1 MHDVQRQSI
10 FLQEVWMKTRDI
22 KTADSTGITEE
33 NQEAL
38 KKVVQPP
45 TSSQSSPTPRQRAP
59 RASNKT
65 ASQPQQQP
73 QPEVEEVAPKAVVT
87 ESVPMVEQP
96 VERDVMPQERKE
108 LLQQPQQQVSRED
121 NRPMSQQS
129 YGPTNTY
136 ERSGYVKRPLE
147 DLSLAEL
154 VQYARRYGIMGA
166 AVTKKDELL
175 RKVRYAEENPNFEM
189 AVEGVLEKLPD
200 GFGFLRSALYDYVS
214 GPDDIYV
221 SPSQIRRFGLRTG
234 DTIKGEIRKP
244 KEGEKYF
251 ALLKVSQVNYAEPMS
266 MIDRSHFDSLSPQ
279 HPIEKFN
286 LEFDPL
292 ALSTRIFDLF
302 TPMGK
307 GQRGLIVAPPKV
319 GKTLLLKEIARAI
332 IVNHP
337 EAHLIVLC
345 VDERPEEVADMRR
358 TLKGTMA
365 EVISST
371 FDESAERHVQVAEI
385 VLEKAKRLVECNR
398 DVVILLDSITRLA
411 RAYNTVAPASGKVLT
426 GGIDA
431 HALQRP
437 KRFFGAARAT
447 EEAGSL
453 TILATALV
461 ETGSRMDEVIFE
473 EFKGTGNMEMNM
485 TRKLSHRRIFPAFD
499 LLISGTRRDDL
510 LLSEEELNKVWILQK
525 LLSTMNTVEGMEFL
539 IDKMKKTK
547 TNAEFFESINKRTT
561 EV

>member
-1 MHDVQRQSI
+1 MYL
-10 FLQEVWMKTRDI
+10 LQEICMKTRDI
-22 KTADSTGITEE
+22 KTVDSAATTTDE
-33 NQEAL
+33 QATAQ
-38 KKVVQPP
+38 VVQPL
-45 TSSQSSPTPRQRAP
+45 SSSPAPTRQRAP
-59 RASNKT
+59 RNNHKTVQQTEEKIAS
-65 ASQPQQQP
+65 
-73 QPEVEEVAPKAVVT
+73 VEKDLVA
-87 ESVPMVEQP
+87 VEP
-96 VERDVMPQERKE
+96 ADRDVVPQQERKDVPLNRE
-108 LLQQPQQQVSRED
+108 ENSR
-121 NRPMSQQS
+121 MHHQSSSQQHGHYS
-129 YGPTNTY
+129 
-136 ERSGYVKRPLE
+136 ERPAYVKRPLE
-147 DLSLAEL
+147 DLSLTEL

-166 AVTKKDELL
+166 AITKKDELL
-175 RKVRYAEENPNFEM
+175 KKVRYAEENPNFEM

-251 ALLKVSQVNYAEPMS
+251 ALLKVSQVNYAEPLS
-266 MIDRSHFDSLSPQ
+266 MVDRSHFDSLSPQ
-279 HPIEKFN
+279 HPTKKFN
-286 LEFDPL
+286 LEFDPM
-292 ALSTRIFDLF
+292 ALSTRILDLF
-302 TPMGK
+302 TPVGK

-319 GKTLLLKEIARAI
+319 GKTLLLKEIARAVI
-332 IVNHP
+332 QNHP

-358 TLKGTMA
+358 TVKGTMA

-499 LLISGTRRDDL
+499 LLVSGTRRDDL

-525 LLSTMNTVEGMEFL
+525 LLASMNTVEGMEFL

-547 TNAEFFESINKRTT
+547 TNAEFFESINKRST

>member
-1 MHDVQRQSI
+1 
-10 FLQEVWMKTRDI
+10 MKNRDI
-22 KTADSTGITEE
+22 KTADSD
-33 NQEAL
+33 AL
-38 KKVVQPP
+38 VQ
-45 TSSQSSPTPRQRAP
+45 
-59 RASNKT
+59 
-65 ASQPQQQP
+65 
-73 QPEVEEVAPKAVVT
+73 EVAPAEAKVAQAPTSQPIRERSPRVKSSSAAKATAIAKSSDKPEASPVFVKSVEGKAVNGPKDVDASQV
-87 ESVPMVEQP
+87 EVVEREHISVPSKDASHGTRE
-96 VERDVMPQERKE
+96 EY
-108 LLQQPQQQVSRED
+108 SR
-121 NRPMSQQS
+121 NTS
-129 YGPTNTY
+129 YHGHQNNEKNTY
-136 ERSGYVKRPLE
+136 TKRPLE
-147 DLSLAEL
+147 ELSLAEL
-154 VQYARRYGIMGA
+154 IQYARRYGIMGA
-166 AVTKKDELL
+166 AITKKDELVK
-175 RKVRYAEENPNFEM
+175 KVRYAEEHPEAEM

-251 ALLKVSQVNYAEPMS
+251 ALLKVSLVNYAEPMA
-266 MIDRSHFDSLSPQ
+266 MVDRSHFDSLSPQ
-279 HPIEKFN
+279 HPTEKFN
-286 LEFDPL
+286 LEFDPG
-292 ALSTRIFDLF
+292 AFSTRILDLF
-302 TPMGK
+302 TPIGK

-332 IVNHP
+332 ITNHP

-358 TLKGTMA
+358 TVKGTSA

-371 FDESAERHVQVAEI
+371 FDEAIERHVQVAEI

-447 EEAGSL
+447 EEAGTL

-499 LLISGTRRDDL
+499 ILVSGTRRDDL
-510 LLSEEELNKVWILQK
+510 LVSEEELNKVWILQK
-525 LLSTMNTVEGMEFL
+525 LLSSMNVIEGMEFL

-547 TNAEFFESINKRTT
+547 TNAEFLESINKRATD
-561 EV
+561 V

>member
-1 MHDVQRQSI
+1 
-10 FLQEVWMKTRDI
+10 MKNRDI
-22 KTADSTGITEE
+22 ETTDSEVLE
-33 NQEAL
+33 QKVKEAEGTIA
-38 KKVVQPP
+38 QA
-45 TSSQSSPTPRQRAP
+45 PTPHSTRERAP
-59 RASNKT
+59 RTSSRMQSTSAKTSDSTKNYPEKLEDKPVNRNKKT
-65 ASQPQQQP
+65 DVVHTQEVEKNDLLPLPEEQISPPREETHRNIQTQQP
-73 QPEVEEVAPKAVVT
+73 
-87 ESVPMVEQP
+87 
-96 VERDVMPQERKE
+96 MPYHSEKH
-108 LLQQPQQQVSRED
+108 V
-121 NRPMSQQS
+121 
-129 YGPTNTY
+129 YT
-136 ERSGYVKRPLE
+136 KRPLE
-147 DLSLAEL
+147 ELSLAEL
-154 VQYARRYGIMGA
+154 IQYARRYGIMGA
-166 AVTKKDELL
+166 AITKKEELVK
-175 RKVRYAEENPNFEM
+175 KVRYAEEHPNAEM
-189 AVEGVLEKLPD
+189 TVEGVLEKLPD

-251 ALLKVSQVNYAEPMS
+251 ALLKVSLVNYAEPMA
-266 MIDRSHFDSLSPQ
+266 MIDRSNFDSLSPQ
-279 HPIEKFN
+279 HPTEKFN
-286 LEFDPL
+286 LEFDPG
-292 ALSTRIFDLF
+292 AFSTRILDLF
-302 TPMGK
+302 TPIGK

-332 IVNHP
+332 ITNHP

-358 TLKGTMA
+358 TVKGTTA

-371 FDESAERHVQVAEI
+371 FDEATERHVQVAEI

-447 EEAGSL
+447 EEAGTL

-499 LLISGTRRDDL
+499 ILVSGTRRDDL
-510 LLSEEELNKVWILQK
+510 LVSEEELNKVWILQK
-525 LLSTMNTVEGMEFL
+525 LLSSMNVIEGMEFL

-547 TNAEFFESINKRTT
+547 TNAEFLESINKRATDA
-561 EV
+561 

>member
-1 MHDVQRQSI
+1 
-10 FLQEVWMKTRDI
+10 MKTRDI
-22 KTADSTGITEE
+22 NVTDSESSTIE
-33 NQEAL
+33 NQET
-38 KKVVQPP
+38 KTTVKQPLSP
-45 TSSQSSPTPRQRAP
+45 SSTPRQRTS
-59 RASNKT
+59 RASSKVTSLPLQKEEVQQNIAEQAPVPPIEHVVERDMIVQEKKEV
-65 ASQPQQQP
+65 QPVPQQQ
-73 QPEVEEVAPKAVVT
+73 QPREDFNRPVT
-87 ESVPMVEQP
+87 QLSS
-96 VERDVMPQERKE
+96 
-108 LLQQPQQQVSRED
+108 QQPNNE
-121 NRPMSQQS
+121 RPV
-129 YGPTNTY
+129 YT
-136 ERSGYVKRPLE
+136 KRPLE

-154 VQYARRYGIMGA
+154 IQYARRYGIMGA
-166 AVTKKDELL
+166 AITKKDELIK
-175 RKVRYAEENPNFEM
+175 KVRYAEENPNFEM

-234 DTIKGEIRKP
+234 DTITGEIRKP

-251 ALLKVSQVNYAEPMS
+251 ALLKVSQVNYAEPLS

-279 HPIEKFN
+279 HPVEKFN
-286 LEFDPL
+286 LEFDPM
-292 ALSTRIFDLF
+292 ALSTRILDLF
-302 TPMGK
+302 TPVGK

-332 IVNHP
+332 IANHP
-337 EAHLIVLC
+337 EAHLMILC

-358 TLKGTMA
+358 TVKGTKA
-365 EVISST
+365 EVVSST
-371 FDESAERHVQVAEI
+371 FDEAVERHVQVAEV

-411 RAYNTVAPASGKVLT
+411 RAYNTVAPVSGKVLT

-499 LLISGTRRDDL
+499 LLVSGTRRDDL

-525 LLSTMNTVEGMEFL
+525 LLSSMNTVEGMEFL

-547 TNAEFFESINKRTT
+547 TNAEFLESINKRTT

>member
-1 MHDVQRQSI
+1 
-10 FLQEVWMKTRDI
+10 MKTRDI
-22 KTADSTGITEE
+22 KTADSAQETEE
-33 NQEAL
+33 TQAA
-38 KKVVQPP
+38 KKE
-45 TSSQSSPTPRQRAP
+45 TSSQPTRTRTPRVAKSSSP
-59 RASNKT
+59 KT
-65 ASQPQQQP
+65 AS
-73 QPEVEEVAPKAVVT
+73 
-87 ESVPMVEQP
+87 S
-96 VERDVMPQERKE
+96 
-108 LLQQPQQQVSRED
+108 D
-121 NRPMSQQS
+121 NRPSSEATPEDRSAEIAAHKAFEESQRAAAAEAARATMPEQYADRDREIGAQERRNMQHS
-129 YGPTNTY
+129 QYQQPREEYNRPAQQQYNNNNQHTPY
-136 ERSGYVKRPLE
+136 ERPGFVRRPLE

-154 VQYARRYGIMGA
+154 IQYARRYGIMGA
-166 AVTKKDELL
+166 AITKKDELL
-175 RKVRYAEENPNFEM
+175 KKVRYAEEHPNAEM

-214 GPDDIYV
+214 GADDIYV

-251 ALLKVSQVNYAEPMS
+251 ALLKVSQVNYAEPLS
-266 MIDRSHFDSLSPQ
+266 MIDRPHFDSLSPQ
-279 HPIEKFN
+279 HPITKFN
-286 LEFDPL
+286 LEFDPM
-292 ALSTRIFDLF
+292 ALSTRILDLF
-302 TPMGK
+302 TPIGK

-319 GKTLLLKEIARAI
+319 GKTLLLKETARAI
-332 IVNHP
+332 ITNHP
-337 EAHLIVLC
+337 EVHLIVLC

-358 TLKGTMA
+358 ALKGTTA

-371 FDESAERHVQVAEI
+371 FDESAERHVAVAEI

-398 DVVILLDSITRLA
+398 DVVVLLDSITRLA
-411 RAYNTVAPASGKVLT
+411 RAYNTIAPASGKVLT

-547 TNAEFFESINKRTT
+547 TNAEFFDSINKRTA